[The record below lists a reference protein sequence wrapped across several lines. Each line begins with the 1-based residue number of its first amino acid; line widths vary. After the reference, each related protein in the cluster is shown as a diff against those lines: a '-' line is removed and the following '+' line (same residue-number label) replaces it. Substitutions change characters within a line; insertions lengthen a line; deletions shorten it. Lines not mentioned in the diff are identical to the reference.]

1 MFTVAAIL
9 FAIAAVGGLTM
20 AYIHFSR
27 ATHPPIPLALVHGLF
42 GAAGLVVLLIALM
55 QTGVA
60 GLGALALGII
70 VVAALGGFYLF
81 SLHLRKRPLPSAVVL
96 IHGAVA
102 ATGFVVLLAAILQ
115 TSG

>member
-1 MFTVAAIL
+1 MLTVAAIL
-9 FAIAAVGGLTM
+9 FAVAAVGGLAM

-27 ATHPPIPLALVHGLF
+27 AAHPPVVLAVVHGLF

-81 SLHLRKRPLPSAVVL
+81 SLHLRNRPLPSAVVL

-102 ATGFVVLLAAILQ
+102 AAGFVVLLTAIALA
-115 TSG
+115 SP